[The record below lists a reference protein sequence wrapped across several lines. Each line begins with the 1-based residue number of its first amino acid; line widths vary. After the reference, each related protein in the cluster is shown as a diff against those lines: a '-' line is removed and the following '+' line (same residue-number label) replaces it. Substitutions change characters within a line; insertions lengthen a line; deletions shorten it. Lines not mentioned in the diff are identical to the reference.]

1 MKIIIDVGHPKDVNV
16 FKNVILVLK
25 NNGHEVK
32 IVGRAKENIKKILEE
47 FEFQCEYGPYYKN
60 IIGKAFGIVH
70 NDLWLYK
77 IAREYKP
84 DIFISQGSPYSAH
97 ASRLLGKPHL
107 AYIDTEIAVPA
118 IKLMLPFTDKVYT
131 SASFYT
137 DLGPKQ
143 ERFNG
148 YYELAYLHPKYFKP
162 NPEVK
167 KKYGLDE
174 YIILR
179 LSALAAH
186 HDLNATGLEFKT
198 EENLLDYI
206 NKLEN
211 YGRVI
216 IFSEISKWQ
225 TIENRQMR
233 IDPKDLHDLIYYS
246 SLCIGE
252 GATMASEAAILGV
265 PSIYV
270 SNTQRGY
277 LNELEKK
284 YGLAY
289 TVQKR
294 ENGLKK
300 AAEILE
306 NKYYRDEWLLKR
318 EKMLNEKIDVV
329 DFIVRTVEACVDTKT
344 RADNEHYK

>member
-1 MKIIIDVGHPKDVNV
+1 MRIIIDIGHPKDINV
-16 FKNVILVLK
+16 FKNVIFALQSK
-25 NNGHEVK
+25 GHEVK
-32 IVGRAKENIKKILEE
+32 IVGRAKENTKRILAEYGFDCE
-47 FEFQCEYGPYYKN
+47 FGPYYKN
-60 IIGKAFGIVH
+60 IAGKVLGIAH
-70 NDLWLYK
+70 NDLWLYN
-77 IAREYKP
+77 IAKKYQP
-84 DIFISQGSPYSAH
+84 DLFISPGSPYAAH
-97 ASRLLGKPHL
+97 VSRLLGKPHL
-107 AYIDTEIAVPA
+107 AYIDTEIATFA

-131 SASFYT
+131 SSSFYT

-162 NPEVK
+162 NPEIP

-186 HDLNATGLEFKT
+186 HDINATGLNFKT
-198 EENLLDYI
+198 EEDLLEYV
-206 NKLEN
+206 NELEK

-216 IFSEISKWQ
+216 ISSETREWQ
-225 TIENRQMR
+225 TIKNYQIP
-233 IDPKDLHDLIYYS
+233 IDPKDLHDLISYS

-289 TVQKR
+289 TIQRKN
-294 ENGLKK
+294 EALKK
-300 AAEILE
+300 AAEILGNE
-306 NKYYRDEWLLKR
+306 SCRNEWFLKR
-318 EKMLNEKIDVV
+318 KKMLSEKIDVAE
-329 DFIVRTVEACVDTKT
+329 FIVETVEAYNSAK
-344 RADNEHYK
+344 RYN